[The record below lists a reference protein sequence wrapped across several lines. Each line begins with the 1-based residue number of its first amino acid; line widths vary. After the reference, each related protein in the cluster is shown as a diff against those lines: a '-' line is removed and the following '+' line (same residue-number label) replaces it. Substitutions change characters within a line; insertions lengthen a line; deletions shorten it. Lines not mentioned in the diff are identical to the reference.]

1 MWPWTTVF
9 ENCPKSL
16 IQNCERSGLSLR
28 FEWKSLLKM
37 VHFGEFLKIWSV
49 QSNSVTRQVTF
60 NRTKTVENVQI
71 QIFKCVIFSNF
82 QTFCYCDTWYVW
94 MQGYLGF
101 KIIYPK
107 HNPKHFSRGTLP
119 FNLFSQPRG
128 NWTKK
133 EKEFFFAN
141 QLIFLSVPN
150 HNWSIIQFLVLPYHY
165 SSTGLKNCKK
175 MDKSVTSIFRSTK
188 EDVYIHE

>member
-1 MWPWTTVF
+1 M
-9 ENCPKSL
+9 PK
-16 IQNCERSGLSLR
+16 I
-28 FEWKSLLKM
+28 
-37 VHFGEFLKIWSV
+37 VHFGYNWKPKV

-101 KIIYPK
+101 KNSIIYPK

-119 FNLFSQPRG
+119 FNLFSQPRR